1 MTRRAIEFSIS
12 VSHFLGGYPPVRAC
26 PITLAEVRDQRIS
39 QFISVKEECD
49 QLERPPDS
57 ELRIRPPDSDLRIR
71 PPGSDLRIRPPGS
84 DLRIRPPDSDL
95 RIVPPDS
102 DLRILPPDSTPTQK
116 LSKSLG

>member
-57 ELRIRPPDSDLRIR
+57 ELRIRPPDSDPWIR
-71 PPGSDLRIRPPGS
+71 LPDSDLRT
-84 DLRIRPPDSDL
+84 LPPDSDL
-95 RIVPPDS
+95 RIPPPNHS
-102 DLRILPPDSTPTQK
+102 EICKWLKVKLNGFKLNFKLRI
-116 LSKSLG
+116 